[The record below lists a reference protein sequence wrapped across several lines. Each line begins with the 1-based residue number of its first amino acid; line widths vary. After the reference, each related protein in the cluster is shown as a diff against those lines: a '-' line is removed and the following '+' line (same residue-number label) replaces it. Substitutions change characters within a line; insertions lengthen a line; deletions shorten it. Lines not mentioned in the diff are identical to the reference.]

1 MGTMND
7 MQVLI
12 EQMVSDISN
21 EASRLSDIRLRL
33 FLQWLSAH
41 SSKVKQAK
49 QAHIE
54 EAIQDQG
61 SIDDRLKNGL
71 KLWFESLPIPGLL
84 WEYHLILD
92 EINWWRILDDRV
104 LLRMLIRVRNVET
117 HFGD

>member
-1 MGTMND
+1 MSSMTE
-7 MQVLI
+7 MQILI
-12 EQMVSDISN
+12 EQVVVDISN
-21 EASRLSDIRLRL
+21 EAAQLGEIRLRL

-41 SSKVKQAK
+41 SSRVKEAQ
-49 QAHIE
+49 QSHIE

-61 SIDDRLKNGL
+61 NIDDRLKNGL

-104 LLRMLIRVRNVET
+104 LLRMLIRA
-117 HFGD
+117 GK

>member
-1 MGTMND
+1 MSSMTE
-7 MQVLI
+7 MQILI
-12 EQMVSDISN
+12 EQVVVDISN
-21 EASRLSDIRLRL
+21 EAAQLGEIRLRL

-41 SSKVKQAK
+41 SSRVKESQ
-49 QAHIE
+49 QSYIE

-104 LLRMLIRVRNVET
+104 LLRMLIRA
-117 HFGD
+117 GK

>member
-1 MGTMND
+1 MSSMTE
-7 MQVLI
+7 MQILI
-12 EQMVSDISN
+12 EQVVVDISN
-21 EASRLSDIRLRL
+21 EAAQLGEIRLRL
-33 FLQWLSAH
+33 LLQWLSAH
-41 SSKVKQAK
+41 SNKVKLAE

-104 LLRMLIRVRNVET
+104 LLRMLIRA
-117 HFGD
+117 GK

>member
-12 EQMVSDISN
+12 EQMVVDISN
-21 EASRLSDIRLRL
+21 EASRLGDIRLRL
-33 FLQWLSAH
+33 LLQWLSAH
-41 SSKVKQAK
+41 SSKVKQAE

-104 LLRMLIRVRNVET
+104 LLRMLIRARNVET